1 MAQHQVRTMSNW
13 YEKITQTE
21 RYEQEVTINLEQEI
35 GVGEQEGG
43 VQTELIAQY
52 EETVR
57 KQINLEISSF
67 FMDYGFHVLSQLA
80 AILVVSGLRFLNYG
94 NQLGYGVVALFG
106 GQIFTLLIRLIK
118 RKSDSNIKK
127 YIIALELLSSSC
139 IIGSVF
145 TLQSQVFCIPLII
158 LSVVI
163 LAQVIFYCLNFADSI
178 DQTFVF
184 KLVL

>member
-1 MAQHQVRTMSNW
+1 MSNW
-13 YEKITQTE
+13 YGEITQTE

-67 FMDYGFHVLSQLA
+67 FMDYRFHVLSQLA

-94 NQLGYGVVALFG
+94 NQLG
-106 GQIFTLLIRLIK
+106 
-118 RKSDSNIKK
+118 
-127 YIIALELLSSSC
+127 
-139 IIGSVF
+139 
-145 TLQSQVFCIPLII
+145 
-158 LSVVI
+158 
-163 LAQVIFYCLNFADSI
+163 
-178 DQTFVF
+178 
-184 KLVL
+184 